1 MQVCSFAAGGKVNKG
16 KKGAHMG
23 IAQNIKIND
32 IGIKHPLYQNKINNF
47 NTPAFNFDEVSE
59 IPENSEILASNN
71 VNDVMGLSIT
81 YKNSTVW
88 GLQYHPDY
96 GFDQTINLTKLRK
109 GKLISNNYI
118 SNEDDFTKHIF
129 LIQEEEKKL
138 KFENRTQEI
147 KNWLNFIK
155 EI

>member
-1 MQVCSFAAGGKVNKG
+1 
-16 KKGAHMG
+16 MG
-23 IAQNIKIND
+23 IAQNIRIND
-32 IGIKHPLYQNKINNF
+32 IGIKHPLYHNKINNF

-109 GKLISNNYI
+109 GKLIRNNYF